1 MKRQVSIDE
10 ELLIRAFK
18 ALWSAR
24 NENVAEMDFVEM
36 RSVARQ
42 LNVVILQ
49 NVPSGKELA
58 KIMYEDVK

>member
-1 MKRQVSIDE
+1 MNKLVSVDE

-24 NENVAEMDFVEM
+24 NENVAEMDFAEM

-49 NVPSGKELA
+49 NVLSGEELA